1 MEEGE
6 KVLFLETS
14 IESHYVSPRPVTVVE
29 VIRESTGYLAYRI
42 KDVDSKQF
50 IVDPEQV
57 LTINQLD
64 AWTAILRKG
73 GGKEK

>member
-1 MEEGE
+1 MIVGE

-14 IESHYVSPRPVTVVE
+14 IESHYVSPHPVTFVE
-29 VIRESTGYLAYRI
+29 VIRRSTGYLAYRI

-57 LTINQLD
+57 LTIDQLD
-64 AWTAILRKG
+64 AWITILKKSG
-73 GGKEK
+73 GE